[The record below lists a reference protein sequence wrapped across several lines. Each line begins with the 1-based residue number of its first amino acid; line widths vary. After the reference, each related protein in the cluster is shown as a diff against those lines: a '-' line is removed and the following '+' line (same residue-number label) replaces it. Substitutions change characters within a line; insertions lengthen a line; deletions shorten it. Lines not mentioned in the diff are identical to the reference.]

1 MSRFLDPSLS
11 LLAPYVP
18 GEQPRDEALIKLNT
32 NENPYEPG
40 PAVQK
45 ALAGASNLRRYPD
58 PEARELVRAV
68 AAFENVDPAQVAVG
82 NGSDELLAFAFMA
95 FCPEEKTVCF
105 PELTYGFYPVFAGL
119 MGARYREIP
128 LRGDFTID
136 PEDYAGMGGMVVLAN
151 PNAPTGIALGLSQI
165 RQLLDSNPD
174 DLVLVDEAYVDFG
187 GESAVPLLAEY
198 DNLLV
203 VKTLSKS
210 RSLAGARI
218 GYAVGSPEVIA
229 DLNRIKFSF
238 NPYNLDRLAIALGT
252 AAMEDDAYFRETCAK
267 VVATR
272 ERFRKALEARGFKV
286 LPSSTNFV
294 LASLPG
300 TTGGRLA
307 EALRERGILVRYLS
321 PPSIRDYVRI
331 TIGTDGEMEA
341 FLKAADSLPDPDA
354 ANPR

>member
-1 MSRFLDPSLS
+1 MSRFLDPRLAA
-11 LLAPYVP
+11 LAPYVP

-45 ALAGASNLRRYPD
+45 ALAGAINLRRYPD

-68 AAFENVDPAQVAVG
+68 AAFEGVDPAQVAVG

-95 FCPEEKTVCF
+95 FCPEGKTVSF
-105 PELTYGFYPVFAGL
+105 PALTYGFYPVFAGL
-119 MGARYREIP
+119 VGTRHREIP
-128 LRGDFTID
+128 LRGDFSID
-136 PEDYAGMGGMVVLAN
+136 PEDYAGSGGMVVLAN
-151 PNAPTGIALGLSQI
+151 PNAPTGIALGLDRI
-165 RQLLDSNPD
+165 RRLLESNPD

-187 GESAVPLLAEY
+187 GQSAVPLLGEY

-218 GYAVGSPEVIA
+218 GYAVGSADLIA

-252 AAMEDDAYFRETCAK
+252 AAMEDEAYFRETCAK

-272 ERFRKALEARGFKV
+272 ENFRQALEARGFTV
-286 LPSSTNFV
+286 LPSSANFV
-294 LASLPG
+294 LAALPG
-300 TTGGRLA
+300 YTGSRLA
-307 EALRERGILVRYLS
+307 EALRARGILVRYLS
-321 PPSIRDYVRI
+321 PPIIRDYVRI

-341 FLKAADSLPDPDA
+341 FLKAADSLPAADA
-354 ANPR
+354 